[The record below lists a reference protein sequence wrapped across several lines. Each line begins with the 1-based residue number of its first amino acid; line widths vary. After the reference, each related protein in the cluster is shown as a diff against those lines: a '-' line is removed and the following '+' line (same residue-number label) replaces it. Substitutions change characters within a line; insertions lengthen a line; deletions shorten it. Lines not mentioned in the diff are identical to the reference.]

1 MYKNEEWVHFL
12 ISTDYKGTYIYEVVG
27 AITIPTRKS

>member
-12 ISTDYKGTYIYEVVG
+12 ITDYKGTYIYMYTKLFVKKQVQ
-27 AITIPTRKS
+27 